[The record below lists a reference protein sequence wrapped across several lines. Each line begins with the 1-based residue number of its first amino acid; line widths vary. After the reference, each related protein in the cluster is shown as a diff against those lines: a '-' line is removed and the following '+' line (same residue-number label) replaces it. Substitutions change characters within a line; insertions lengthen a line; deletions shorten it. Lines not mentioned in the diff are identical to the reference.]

1 MRCTVSW
8 DAWLLLL
15 LWVSPLASAAG
26 ASYEEQNKEVTPVAA
41 SCAVRTAEDALAD
54 WVSALQTG
62 LELHGLRANA
72 TSDEQPRRV
81 ELYQRTI
88 QSATTA
94 VLKRQREPVSVA
106 LILLVIIGA
115 PLGMALVFLC
125 FLTDEPQ
132 KRKMPSRPAPSPSI
146 SLSTESSVQR
156 SPAPPVFHDREDTR
170 ASGGAA
176 AGSNLLFSNPFN
188 RYSMADFN
196 SSVSLPSAPALPE
209 WSFGGGAG
217 GGFGISNETAQ
228 EIVDAERAAG
238 VRFSEA
244 EAEVSSGMANMRSGM
259 MGVRSGMAGM
269 IRGGITSSL
278 HPLRGS
284 GTRQSRVDGLTH
296 LLSRDQSRT
305 DGILEPMAVIQ
316 DPHGMHLRMIGSP
329 TDFRQETDLNIFRD
343 DNQVILRLLI
353 SESSADSEILLQSV
367 HRIPMSYMTTKYCV
381 RQRGAKK
388 IPRQER
394 VAYIYDV
401 PPEDGGLEQPIFA
414 TARVIGGCDDVIGIW
429 RGGVASGPPWYQVRT
444 SGCSNRSN
452 IVDQRGALI
461 ATTTAQTDRSGRQN
475 HAFNMAGGADAAMVI
490 MAFVAAK
497 KCSDQ

>member
-81 ELYQRTI
+81 ELFQRTI
-88 QSATTA
+88 KSATTA
-94 VLKRQREPVSVA
+94 FLNRQREPVSVV
-106 LILLVIIGA
+106 LILLVVIFT
-115 PLGMALVFLC
+115 PLFVALVL
-125 FLTDEPQ
+125 LNWAEEP
-132 KRKMPSRPAPSPSI
+132 RKQFPMPPSSPGISSI
-146 SLSTESSVQR
+146 QSSVRLPVRLPPQ
-156 SPAPPVFHDREDTR
+156 PVFHDREDTR

-367 HRIPMSYMTTKYCV
+367 HRIPMAYMTTKYCV

-401 PPEDGGLEQPIFA
+401 PPVDGGLEEAIFA
-414 TARVIGGCDDVIGIW
+414 TARPIGDCDNVIGIW
-429 RGGVASGPPWYQVRT
+429 TGAVASGPAWYQVRT
-444 SGCSNRSN
+444 AGLSQSN
-452 IVDQRGALI
+452 IVDRRGALI
-461 ATTTAQTDRSGRQN
+461 ATTTAQMDSSGRQN
-475 HAFNMAGGADAAMVI
+475 HAFFLTAGADAAMVV